1 MNIISY
7 PVPKT
12 RGSIITWE
20 RFEVSLLII
29 KYLSMKVKMSSMC
42 WQKNPAPKN
51 SWNLSEGGGD
61 WPRTLW
67 IICYR
72 KTWRIVFVVHGSILK
87 TTSDHIILNKAVTL
101 MRELIFAKTKSLLN
115 NKTDEIHENR
125 FSRKSILFRYT
136 VSDWARI
143 QFFLGHGS
151 IWDTIKKEKIGTF
164 VSNNKIAIAINKSL
178 PSKKREKWLISS
190 WLHPEQGLILIY
202 SFVLANMNS
211 LSLLLLCSALIV
223 ACILL
228 KISLL

>member
-1 MNIISY
+1 
-7 PVPKT
+7 
-12 RGSIITWE
+12 
-20 RFEVSLLII
+20 
-29 KYLSMKVKMSSMC
+29 MKVKMSSMC

-136 VSDWARI
+136 VSD
-143 QFFLGHGS
+143 
-151 IWDTIKKEKIGTF
+151 TIKKEKIGTF